1 MMRGYGIACG
11 EWERSNASF
20 FSSVRM
26 YECDGKVN
34 FLSG

>member
-11 EWERSNASF
+11 EWEKQCKF

-26 YECDGKVN
+26 YECDGKVI
-34 FLSG
+34 F